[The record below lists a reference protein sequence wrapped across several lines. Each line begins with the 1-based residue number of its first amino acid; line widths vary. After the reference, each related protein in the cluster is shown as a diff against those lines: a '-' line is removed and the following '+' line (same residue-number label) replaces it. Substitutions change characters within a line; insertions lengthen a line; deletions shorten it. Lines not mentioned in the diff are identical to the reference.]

1 MVVGMDTSPAE
12 HTLVEVLVDQ
22 RPGCIGE
29 CWGHYAD
36 LEHSQLVV
44 VNASVDQRPGCTG
57 PYWGRTGEY

>member
-36 LEHSQLVV
+36 LEH
-44 VNASVDQRPGCTG
+44 
-57 PYWGRTGEY
+57 TGEY